1 MINDEDMNMFNKINF
16 EYFNLAKE
24 FRNFVLR
31 YYASH
36 DHIRESVFND
46 IVKRPIEYILH
57 RRQSEYDSDSET
69 DSDDDDDNDNGA
81 IIDNSLQSMINNISE
96 ELKLQC
102 ILNLKE
108 QC

>member
-1 MINDEDMNMFNKINF
+1 MMNDEDMNMFNKINF
-16 EYFNLAKE
+16 KYFNLAKE

-31 YYASH
+31 YYVSH
-36 DHIRESVFND
+36 DHITESVLND

-69 DSDDDDDNDNGA
+69 DSDDDNDNDNDA

-96 ELKLQC
+96 EKSVSN
-102 ILNLKE
+102 NLTD
-108 QC
+108 